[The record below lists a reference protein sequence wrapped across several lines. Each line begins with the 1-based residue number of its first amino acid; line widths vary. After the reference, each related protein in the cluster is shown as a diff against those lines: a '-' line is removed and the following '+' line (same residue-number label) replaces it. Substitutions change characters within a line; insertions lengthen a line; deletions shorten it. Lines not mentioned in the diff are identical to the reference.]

1 MPSPRSASL
10 AETQSQA
17 YLIYSEWGPESRIPR
32 DERLAD
38 RFPEISTDT
47 RRAWMTVFD
56 QVEAAIWKIAE
67 AGGPRT
73 SSFEEFCRRMQET
86 FPFMNDEA
94 LRRAWSRAGYYAW
107 HEGY

>member
-1 MPSPRSASL
+1 MPSSRSSSL

-17 YLIYSEWGPESRIPR
+17 YLIYSEWGPDSLIPR

-38 RFPEISTDT
+38 RFPEIPADT
-47 RRAWMTVFD
+47 RRAWMAEFKL
-56 QVEAAIWKIAE
+56 VEAAIWKAAE

-73 SSFEEFCRRMQET
+73 GSFEAFARQMHET

-94 LRRAWSRAGYYAW
+94 LRSAWTRVGYYTW

>member
-1 MPSPRSASL
+1 MRLSRPSSL

-38 RFPEISTDT
+38 RFPEIPEET
-47 RRAWMTVFD
+47 RQAWMTEFE
-56 QVEAAIWKIAE
+56 QVEAAIWKAAE

-73 SSFEEFCRRMQET
+73 GRFETFARQMRES
-86 FPFMNDEA
+86 FPFMSDEA
-94 LRRAWSRAGYYAW
+94 LSRAWSRAGYYAW